1 MIGAA
6 DGEGA
11 GKKLERLHELLRG
24 IGRAAVAFSGGVD
37 SALLAAEAHD
47 VLGGES
53 AAVTIISPLLPAD
66 RSEEHTSELQSR

>member
-47 VLGGES
+47 VL
-53 AAVTIISPLLPAD
+53 
-66 RSEEHTSELQSR
+66 RSEENIR